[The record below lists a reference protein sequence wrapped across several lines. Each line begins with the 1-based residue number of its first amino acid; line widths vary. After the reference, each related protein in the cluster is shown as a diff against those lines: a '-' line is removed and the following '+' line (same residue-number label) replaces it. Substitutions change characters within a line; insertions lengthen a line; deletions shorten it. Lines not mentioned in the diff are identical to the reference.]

1 MTTTCIRNAAWVV
14 AWDAAAGRH
23 VYLRD
28 GDVAFADGNIAFV
41 GKGYTGPADTEVDGR
56 DLLVMPGLVDIHSH
70 PNSESSYR
78 GIREEHGVPNM
89 HMSVLYERSLAFSP
103 TDDEARLAGAE

>member
-1 MTTTCIRNAAWVV
+1 MTTTCIRNAAWVI
-14 AWDAAAGRH
+14 AWDGGTGRH

-28 GDVAFADGNIAFV
+28 ADVAFEGDAITFV
-41 GKGYTGPADTEVDGR
+41 GAGYAGRADTEVDGR

-89 HMSVLYERSLAFSP
+89 HMSGLYERSLA
-103 TDDEARLAGAE
+103 L